1 MRAYSDLLGDFITRL
16 KADGLLTNILGGTSR
31 VYSER
36 PPSNVSDPFIVV
48 DLLAADAWNNQSYRG
63 TRFSVQVSAYF
74 PRLEQG
80 GKRGDADV
88 AQAGQR
94 IRDVLDDID
103 GFDLTAQEPPSE
115 SLRLSFGLDTYEQNT
130 GTHRLAMRQY
140 SSGNLLAD
148 GDGAWRGVA
157 ARFICLVGE

>member
-16 KADGLLTNILGGTSR
+16 KADGLLTDILGGTSR

-88 AQAGQR
+88 AQDGQR
-94 IRDVLDDID
+94 IRDVLDDVD
-103 GFDLTAQEPPSE
+103 GVDLTAQEQPRE
-115 SLRLSFGLDTYEQNT
+115 RLRLSFGI
-130 GTHRLAMRQY
+130 
-140 SSGNLLAD
+140 
-148 GDGAWRGVA
+148 GAH
-157 ARFICLVGE
+157 